1 METAVV
7 EQVGETQVYRQLVRT
22 IHGVVRRCADGFSQE
37 ESLIQPEPEGN
48 CLNWVVGHLLHV
60 YDKVLP
66 ALGQAPVMKKDAT
79 ERYARGVPALKGADG
94 ALEMTELMAAWDEAA
109 KRVEAGLAGLTTEAL
124 DAPAPFSPSNN
135 PKETMRSLMTT
146 VFFHQS
152 YHAGQAGLLRRIAGR
167 PGAIG

>member
-7 EQVGETQVYRQLVRT
+7 EQVGETQVYRQLART
-22 IHGVVRRCADGFSQE
+22 IHGVVRRCVDGFSQE
-37 ESLIQPEPEGN
+37 ESLIQPQPEGN

-66 ALGQAPVMKKDAT
+66 ALGQATVLEKDAT
-79 ERYARGVPALKGADG
+79 ERYARGGPGLKGGDVARK
-94 ALEMTELMAAWDEAA
+94 MTELMAAWDEAT
-109 KRVEAGLAGLTTEAL
+109 KRIDAGLAGLTTEDL

-135 PKETMRSLMTT
+135 PRETMRSLMTT

-152 YHAGQAGLLRRIAGR
+152 YHAGQAGLLRRIAGK